1 VEINVYKGCPVPIR
15 NPDGGVYLVKR
26 APDPE
31 LFLRYLDN
39 LGRFLKE
46 SVKASGVEECEE
58 RLELVADLIA
68 LFYKAPLLE
77 EPIRGMSLSPFK
89 SYLVYRVLKHKFG
102 DELVRKSMKEIFD
115 KIDEASIGMKDIFNI
130 LDETS
135 EFADKIIFEIPADT
149 RPGYNLSSLIFH
161 LLAVSALSWSKFR
174 IQGRR
179 RKAILRIASLLH
191 DIGKPIDPVNHVR
204 KSVEIANKLL
214 SGLICDEDLGYV
226 REIIENHH
234 NIDYKGAM
242 KEEISLIREA
252 DMFASGMDRLDSIVK
267 ASVLRQLAE
276 IDGISEEEA
285 FEKYYKRGV
294 WKNWVELEGKKP
306 GITRELTEKCV
317 KYVLSEEIKA
327 EKEEFLSGVYMV
339 KLDVASIQDFIRE
352 SEKLPILS
360 ASSYIVDLAV
370 MFNSLRSVQ
379 EELPGYP
386 VECFL
391 YSAGGNIIA
400 VAPDVQLQSIEERL
414 EKGFKDY
421 LGFGPLIVRISHAP
435 LYKDY
440 RKIIEELDHGIL
452 IEKLSISDKEQ
463 ENKLIGIERPCDY
476 CKKRPATEVW
486 PPAPQP
492 ASQYAEMREEIFYL
506 CEECC
511 ERQKFFENRGHMK
524 SKWEGAEVLSKKRI
538 SEVFNGRKWK
548 DVSEWIMEL
557 IAGHDE
563 NPRERD
569 KKSEERYLNIAII
582 KLDGNLMGAFMARS
596 ISLSDALER
605 SARIDM
611 ALKRAFK
618 RAIEVIHEGSN
629 EREEARVLLGLQYM
643 GGDDALILAPSW
655 LSYPLSTILLIEFSR
670 NMGYSFDKDLLI
682 YTGATLS
689 IGLVAMPPAH
699 NLWAAL
705 DATDL
710 LLEKAKEDGRIP
722 FYMGAIA
729 FDVTEGGLLTGR
741 TAGTRMNEL
750 ISRGLSSQPWIL
762 GPYGV
767 KCDPFR
773 SLRVPP
779 MSQTEMSPKEKAD
792 ALEVLA
798 RTLGMDERYDVLHL
812 SNSELK
818 SLYLNIIKRSYEEY
832 EKAKSKEETDMKKL
846 RRFVRKVE
854 AFPKKFGLSF
864 EDKVYK
870 DVAKAYALYEC
881 DNQGFK
887 KIKPLFRWDLLE
899 DLNRLCKILMGG
911 AA

>member
-1 VEINVYKGCPVPIR
+1 VEVNVYKGCPVPIR

-39 LGRFLKE
+39 LGRFLRE

-89 SYLVYRVLKHKFG
+89 SYLVYRVLRHKFG
-102 DELVRKSMKEIFD
+102 GRF
-115 KIDEASIGMKDIFNI
+115 IGKTMKDVLDEIDVDEMRDIFSI

-161 LLAVSALSWSKFR
+161 LLAVSALSWSKFG

-191 DIGKPIDPVNHVR
+191 DIGKPIDPVNHVKR
-204 KSVEIANKLL
+204 SVEIANRLL
-214 SGLICDEDLGYV
+214 SGLICDEDLGCV

-267 ASVLRQLAE
+267 ASVLRHLAE
-276 IDGISEEEA
+276 IDGISEKEA
-285 FEKYYKRGV
+285 FEKYYRRGV
-294 WKNWVELEGKKP
+294 WENWVELEGKKP

-379 EELPGYP
+379 EGLPGYP
-386 VECFL
+386 AECFL

-400 VAPDVQLQSIEERL
+400 VAPDIHLQSIEKLLER
-414 EKGFKDY
+414 GFKDY
-421 LGFGPLIVRISHAP
+421 LGFGPLNVRISHAP

-440 RKIIEELDHGIL
+440 RKIIEELDHDIL
-452 IEKLSISDKEQ
+452 MKKLSIPDKEQ

-476 CKKRPATEVW
+476 CKKRPATESV
-486 PPAPQP
+486 
-492 ASQYAEMREEIFYL
+492 EMEEEIFYL
-506 CEECC
+506 CEECR

-524 SKWEGAEVLSKKRI
+524 SKWEEAEVLSKKRI

-563 NPRERD
+563 NPREKD

-705 DATDL
+705 DAADL

-779 MSQTEMSPKEKAD
+779 MSLIEMSPKEKAD

-798 RTLGMDERYDVLHL
+798 RTLGMDERYDLLHL
-812 SNSELK
+812 SDSELK
-818 SLYLNIIKRSYEEY
+818 NLYLKIIKRSYEEY

-864 EDKVYK
+864 EDRVYK

-881 DNQGFK
+881 DNQGFRK
-887 KIKPLFRWDLLE
+887 VKPLFRWDLLE

>member
-1 VEINVYKGCPVPIR
+1 VEVNVYKGCPVPIR

-39 LGRFLKE
+39 LEKFLRE

-89 SYLVYRVLKHKFG
+89 SYLVYRVLRHKFG
-102 DELVRKSMKEIFD
+102 GRF
-115 KIDEASIGMKDIFNI
+115 IGKTMKDVLDEIDVDEMRDIFSI

-161 LLAVSALSWSKFR
+161 LLAVSALSWSKFG

-191 DIGKPIDPVNHVR
+191 DIGKPIDPVNHVKR
-204 KSVEIANKLL
+204 SVEIANRLL
-214 SGLICDEDLGYV
+214 SGLICDEDLGCV

-234 NIDYKGAM
+234 NVDYKGAM

-267 ASVLRQLAE
+267 ASVSRQLAE
-276 IDGISEEEA
+276 IDGISEKEA
-285 FEKYYKRGV
+285 FEKYYRRGV
-294 WKNWVELEGKKP
+294 WENWVELEGKKP

-379 EELPGYP
+379 EGLPGYP

-400 VAPDVQLQSIEERL
+400 VAPDIHLQRIKELLER
-414 EKGFKDY
+414 GFKDY
-421 LGFGPLIVRISHAP
+421 LGFGPLNVRISHAP

-440 RKIIEELDHGIL
+440 RKIIEKLDHDIL
-452 IEKLSISDKEQ
+452 IEKLSIPDEEQ

-476 CKKRPATEVW
+476 CKKRPATESV
-486 PPAPQP
+486 
-492 ASQYAEMREEIFYL
+492 EMEEEIFYL
-506 CEECC
+506 CEECY
-511 ERQKFFENRGHMK
+511 ERQNFFRNRGHMK

-538 SEVFNGRKWK
+538 LEVFNGRKWK

-563 NPRERD
+563 NPREKD

-705 DATDL
+705 DAADL

-779 MSQTEMSPKEKAD
+779 MSLIEMSPKEKAD

-798 RTLGMDERYDVLHL
+798 RTLGMDERYDMLHL
-812 SNSELK
+812 SDSELK

-887 KIKPLFRWDLLE
+887 KVKPLFRWDLLE